1 MASQNNILIRDM
13 EVAKIARQH
22 ELYLNRFKTGTS
34 KTTSPRNGTVLP
46 SVEDARNAKIH
57 GINQNNLDLFFN
69 TKQESGTNKTL
80 ITVPLAKQSKF
91 GPAAS
96 KKKQHEYR
104 LVKLNDKELAKVMS
118 NETKAEITDIK

>member
-22 ELYLNRFKTGTS
+22 ELYLQRFKTQTTT
-34 KTTSPRNGTVLP
+34 KNTSPKNGTDLP
-46 SVEDARNAKIH
+46 SVENARDAKIH
-57 GINQNNLDLFFN
+57 GINQNNLDLFFD
-69 TKQESGTNKTL
+69 TKQESGTNKML

-96 KKKQHEYR
+96 KKKQH
-104 LVKLNDKELAKVMS
+104 
-118 NETKAEITDIK
+118 

>member
-1 MASQNNILIRDM
+1 M
-13 EVAKIARQH
+13 
-22 ELYLNRFKTGTS
+22 
-34 KTTSPRNGTVLP
+34 P

-57 GINQNNLDLFFN
+57 GINQNNLDLFFD
-69 TKQESGTNKTL
+69 TKTESGTNKML

-104 LVKLNDKELAKVMS
+104 LVQLNSKELAKVMS
-118 NETKAEITDIK
+118 DETKLEIKNI